1 MDRGVSHWLV
11 RNAVCRVVI
20 VVDKS
25 ERWLHINEQID
36 NIDVDSIGVVFP
48 TIWNNI
54 GFILCGSVGGM
65 QCI

>member
-1 MDRGVSHWLV
+1 MDRNVSHWLV
-11 RNAVCRVVI
+11 RNAVCRIVI

-36 NIDVDSIGVVFP
+36 NIDLDSVGVVFA

-54 GFILCGSVGGM
+54 RVILCGAM
-65 QCI
+65 E